1 MRKKNIIKNNLETIL
16 GNYCIVEDY
25 KNNYIWVKR
34 SDDFTRKEKKA
45 ILKDYFYLI
54 KHFSEREIKK
64 LYEQTFLEK

>member
-25 KNNYIWVKR
+25 KDLKK
-34 SDDFTRKEKKA
+34 SDDFTKKEKKA
-45 ILKDYFYLI
+45 ILKDYFYLV